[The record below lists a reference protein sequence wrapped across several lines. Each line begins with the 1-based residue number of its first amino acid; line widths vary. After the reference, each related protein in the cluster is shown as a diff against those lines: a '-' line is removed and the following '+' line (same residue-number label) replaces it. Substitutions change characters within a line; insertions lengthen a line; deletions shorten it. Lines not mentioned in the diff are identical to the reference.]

1 MNEDISTNLVF
12 IVDGE
17 VAFNMHINITED
29 TPKSI
34 RDRQEKFLAVM
45 QSNPT
50 IMETEDAVIE
60 GSTWDGNSFTPPV

>member
-50 IMETEDAVIE
+50 IMETEEAVIE

>member
-1 MNEDISTNLVF
+1 MNEDISKNFVF

-17 VAFNMHINITED
+17 VAFNMRINITED
-29 TPKSI
+29 TPESI

-50 IMETEDAVIE
+50 IMETEEAITE

>member
-45 QSNPT
+45 QSNPI
-50 IMETEDAVIE
+50 IMETEEAVIE